1 MIPIQILLIA
11 IIILYITNI
20 ITSLLTIYILY
31 QVAKIT
37 LQILLK
43 ERRRIKI

>member
-31 QVAKIT
+31 KVAKIT

-43 ERRRIKI
+43 ERRRIKV